1 MDEQRPKPKTSP
13 RRRKPRSIASA
24 TAAPPPEDKRYRVE
38 GLARRGRI
46 MHVNVT
52 GQPGLWRFYGPAG
65 FLGEV
70 RANTVQD
77 ALRKGRRLLPLRPI
91 VVREV

>member
-1 MDEQRPKPKTSP
+1 MDEQEPKAKAP
-13 RRRKPRSIASA
+13 RGRKPRGAVMA
-24 TAAPPPEDKRYRVE
+24 MAKPPEDKRYRVE
-38 GLARRGRI
+38 GLGRRGRI
-46 MHVNVT
+46 MYVNVT
-52 GQPGLWRFYGPAG
+52 ARLGRWRFYGPAG

-70 RANTVQD
+70 RANSVQE